1 MREEPK
7 PGEFYRHFKN
17 KLYQIVAVATHSET
31 REKLVI
37 YQALYGEY
45 GVYARPLDMFMSEV
59 DKEKYPDVKQKYRF
73 EIIEDI
79 AKISKLDDSSYSNV
93 VEQDKRTKEESV
105 SSESLGKNKK
115 DNEKTDIDT
124 DFGKGYFIEFLE
136 ADDLNTKKE
145 ILIANRELISEREL
159 DTIYEI
165 YGLKRRKIDRDLD
178 IADLIGYFD
187 MQQQYEGKRLRK

>member
-17 KLYQIVAVATHSET
+17 KFYQIVAVAIHSET

-37 YQALYGEY
+37 YQALYVEY

-73 EIIEDI
+73 ERIKDI
-79 AKISKLDDSSYSNV
+79 AKESKSDKLSDSKV
-93 VEQDKRTKEESV
+93 VEQDKKLKEDSV
-105 SSESLGKNKK
+105 SNKNTL
-115 DNEKTDIDT
+115 KTDKDA

-136 ADDLNTKKE
+136 ADDLSTKKE

>member
-17 KLYQIVAVATHSET
+17 KLYQIVAVAIHSET

-45 GVYARPLDMFMSEV
+45 GVYARPMDMFMSEV

-73 EIIEDI
+73 ERIKDI
-79 AKISKLDDSSYSNV
+79 AKESKSDKASDSDV
-93 VEQDKRTKEESV
+93 VEQDKKLKEDSV
-105 SSESLGKNKK
+105 S
-115 DNEKTDIDT
+115 NENTLKTDKDA

-136 ADDLNTKKE
+136 ADDLSTKKE

>member
-73 EIIEDI
+73 ERIEDM
-79 AKISKLDDSSYSNV
+79 SKESKSDKSSDSKV
-93 VEQDKRTKEESV
+93 IEQDKKLKEDSV
-105 SSESLGKNKK
+105 S
-115 DNEKTDIDT
+115 NENTLKTDKDA

-165 YGLKRRKIDRDLD
+165 YGLKRRKIDIDLD

>member
-45 GVYARPLDMFMSEV
+45 GVYARPMDMFMSEV

-73 EIIEDI
+73 ERIKDI
-79 AKISKLDDSSYSNV
+79 AKESKSDKASDSDV
-93 VEQDKRTKEESV
+93 VEQDKKLKEDSV
-105 SSESLGKNKK
+105 SNKNTL
-115 DNEKTDIDT
+115 KTDKDA

-136 ADDLNTKKE
+136 ADDLSTKKE

>member
-17 KLYQIVAVATHSET
+17 KLYQIVAVAIHSET

-45 GVYARPLDMFMSEV
+45 GVYARPMDMFMSEV

-73 EIIEDI
+73 ERIKDI
-79 AKISKLDDSSYSNV
+79 AKESKSDKASDSDV
-93 VEQDKRTKEESV
+93 VEQDKKLKEDSV
-105 SSESLGKNKK
+105 SNKNTL
-115 DNEKTDIDT
+115 KTDKDA

-136 ADDLNTKKE
+136 ADDLSTKKE

>member
-7 PGEFYRHFKN
+7 PGELYRHFKN

-45 GVYARPLDMFMSEV
+45 GVYARPMDMFMSEV

-73 EIIEDI
+73 ERIEDI
-79 AKISKLDDSSYSNV
+79 AKESKSDKLSDSKV
-93 VEQDKRTKEESV
+93 IEQDKKLKEDSV
-105 SSESLGKNKK
+105 SN
-115 DNEKTDIDT
+115 DNTLKTDKDA

-136 ADDLNTKKE
+136 ADDLSTKKE

-159 DTIYEI
+159 DTIYDI

>member
-17 KLYQIVAVATHSET
+17 KLYQIVAVAIHSET
-31 REKLVI
+31 REKLVV

-73 EIIEDI
+73 KRIEDM
-79 AKISKLDDSSYSNV
+79 AKESKSDKSSDSEV
-93 VEQDKRTKEESV
+93 IEQDNKLKEDSV
-105 SSESLGKNKK
+105 SN
-115 DNEKTDIDT
+115 DNTLKTDKDS

-136 ADDLNTKKE
+136 ADDLSTKKE
-145 ILIANRELISEREL
+145 IIIANRELISEREL

>member
-136 ADDLNTKKE
+136 ADDLSTKKE

>member
-17 KLYQIVAVATHSET
+17 KLYQIVAVAIHSET

-45 GVYARPLDMFMSEV
+45 GVYARPMDMFMSEV

-73 EIIEDI
+73 ERIEDI
-79 AKISKLDDSSYSNV
+79 AKESKLDKLSDSKV
-93 VEQDKRTKEESV
+93 IEQDKKLKEDSV
-105 SSESLGKNKK
+105 SN
-115 DNEKTDIDT
+115 DNTLKTDKDA

-136 ADDLNTKKE
+136 ADDLSTKKE

>member
-17 KLYQIVAVATHSET
+17 KFYQIVAVATHSET

-45 GVYARPLDMFMSEV
+45 GVYARPMDMFMSEV

-73 EIIEDI
+73 ERIEDI
-79 AKISKLDDSSYSNV
+79 AKESKLDKLSDSKV
-93 VEQDKRTKEESV
+93 IEQDKKLKEDSV
-105 SSESLGKNKK
+105 SN
-115 DNEKTDIDT
+115 DNTLKTDKDA

-136 ADDLNTKKE
+136 ADDLSTKKE

>member
-73 EIIEDI
+73 ERIEDM
-79 AKISKLDDSSYSNV
+79 SKESKSDKSLDSEV
-93 VEQDKRTKEESV
+93 IEQDKKLKEDSISNENT
-105 SSESLGKNKK
+105 LKADK
-115 DNEKTDIDT
+115 DS
-124 DFGKGYFIEFLE
+124 DFVKGYFIEFLE
-136 ADDLNTKKE
+136 ADDLSTKKE